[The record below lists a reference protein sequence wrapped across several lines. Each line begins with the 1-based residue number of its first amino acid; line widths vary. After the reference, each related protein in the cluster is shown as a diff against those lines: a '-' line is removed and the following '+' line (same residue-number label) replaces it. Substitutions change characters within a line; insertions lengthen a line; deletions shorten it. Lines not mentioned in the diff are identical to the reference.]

1 MSLIKSATLRQ
12 ITTFR
17 AVARLASVS
26 KAAEELHL
34 SQSAVSIQIGTLEDA
49 AGTPLVHRTGRG
61 VRLTEAGSALL
72 IYADRLLALWHET
85 SDEMATF
92 LGDFSGTLRLG
103 VVSTAE
109 YWLPGLLVRFV
120 NLNPRVKV
128 NLHVANRNEVVRS
141 LAAQE
146 IDLAVMGQPPAELHV
161 ESARI
166 GINPMAFVAASHS
179 PLAAKSDLSFAQL
192 AQERFLV
199 RELGSG
205 TRNSVERLF
214 KDAGQRLRVGSEM
227 SSNEAIK
234 QMCAAG
240 FGPAFLSLHTCVL
253 ELQAGLLKLLA
264 LPKNPIERDWYVV
277 RVGARPLPNVALAFE
292 QFLRQD
298 AQREA
303 IGAQWQ
309 HALAPKTPSRPRPR
323 APRRPTD
330 GVAARA
336 GRS

>member
-1 MSLIKSATLRQ
+1 
-12 ITTFR
+12 
-17 AVARLASVS
+17 
-26 KAAEELHL
+26 
-34 SQSAVSIQIGTLEDA
+34 
-49 AGTPLVHRTGRG
+49 
-61 VRLTEAGSALL
+61 
-72 IYADRLLALWHET
+72 
-85 SDEMATF
+85 
-92 LGDFSGTLRLG
+92 
-103 VVSTAE
+103 
-109 YWLPGLLVRFV
+109 
-120 NLNPRVKV
+120 
-128 NLHVANRNEVVRS
+128 
-141 LAAQE
+141 
-146 IDLAVMGQPPAELHV
+146 V

-205 TRNSVERLF
+205 TRNTVERLF

-309 HALAPKTPSRPRPR
+309 HALAPKAPSRPRPR
-323 APRRPTD
+323 APRRPAD

-336 GRS
+336 ARS